1 MAKQANEK
9 KPKQDKPTSPEAAK
23 PKRRRRWGRRTLI
36 ALVLCAVAYTLF
48 GFFGVP
54 FLIHKIGLE
63 GLDDRLRG
71 SVTLERAAFNP
82 FTLAVTLEGLAID
95 DDAGERLAGFE
106 RFDGDFQLLATI
118 FRPGLRFRRA
128 VVTGPEGFIAIDE
141 SGRINLIEQLEDTPA
156 DASGEPLRRIPRI
169 VIEEL
174 AALDASATFR
184 DARLEEV
191 FEKRVEDLNFTISG
205 FDTDPEHENT
215 HRIVASLAG
224 GAAIEWTGSF
234 YLNPLTAAGTLML
247 TGLDLPSFMPYA
259 SQFTSLRV
267 TEGRLSI
274 EVAYELAPVRAQDR
288 ASVEVQR
295 VLLEDVSVQEAG
307 EPILAAPLVEV
318 TGLAIDADARRL
330 SVGALRI
337 ENGSADIVRE
347 ADGSLRIVRF
357 EREARERREAAA
369 LDRSARV
376 DVQAIEYPLVQLET
390 AIRHLIEDVRLDWTI
405 EVGSIELESAN
416 ATFTDRS
423 TPDPVRIELSAINLE
438 AGPVLSSED
447 FRTPFAVRAMLDG
460 ASALAATGEVRPLEF
475 GAEVQVEASEVALA
489 TFAPY
494 LPRELPEPLPAAR
507 LTGGAAGAS
516 GTITLSMREGEAI
529 AITWAG
535 EAGVAALEA
544 RDESGE
550 RTLLAAESLG
560 ASGEASATLAPDGPV
575 IRWDGDATARGVHLD
590 ADIGQPLAG
599 AVGDATVRGRLALGA
614 DGAPG
619 ALTFD
624 GDVEASV
631 LELDAPEQE
640 GLRAE
645 VGSARLGAVA
655 FDKAAGTLSIASV
668 SAQSPSV
675 RRRMDLVRAESAPD
689 EESAQTVE
697 AEIALPPL
705 PVALRIDA
713 LAVRDGRIELI
724 DSGGAEALSILVE
737 GANLDM
743 GGIATDGQTA
753 ATIDLAAIVQG
764 SGALR
769 VSGEVDAFRA
779 PPYADVVVEMD
790 ALPTRPYS
798 PLVEP
803 RLGWSIDRGRLT
815 LRLPVRAEDGRV
827 DGRLGVTLSDFY
839 LGQRVEAPG
848 APDLPLKLG
857 INLLRNRQNEI
868 PVDVP
873 FSGDMTDPKF
883 TLGGVIWE
891 AFFGIIGRAATAPF
905 QLLANAFAPGESI
918 DLSQVGFE
926 PGSDTLTPGALSTV
940 DTLGRALVERP
951 ALALEATGV
960 YDPEA
965 DREALRR
972 AALDANL
979 LARAQQADPGVMG
992 LDDAAYRVQLE
1003 ALFAERFPE
1012 RAPIRVPVPPGARD
1026 QLDVAPEEMQ
1036 SALLGA
1042 IEVAD
1047 DELAALATRR
1057 AEAVVRAMV
1066 ADTGVERDRITI
1078 GEPRAAEAEESA
1090 RVIFDLGGG

>member
-9 KPKQDKPTSPEAAK
+9 KPKQDKQTSPEAAK

-36 ALVLCAVAYTLF
+36 ALVLCAVAYILF

-54 FLIHKIGLE
+54 FLIHKIGVE

-141 SGRINLIEQLEDTPA
+141 SGRINLIEQLEDMPA
-156 DASGEPLRRIPRI
+156 DTSGEPLRRIPRI

-234 YLNPLTAAGTLML
+234 YLNPLTAVGTLTL

-274 EVAYELAPVRAQDR
+274 EVAYDLAPVRAQDR

-337 ENGSADIVRE
+337 ENGAATIVRE
-347 ADGSLRIVRF
+347 ADGAMRIVRF
-357 EREARERREAAA
+357 EREVRERREAAA
-369 LDRSARV
+369 LDRAARV
-376 DVQAIEYPLVQLET
+376 DVQAIEFPLVQLAT
-390 AIRHLIEDVRLDWTI
+390 AIRHLVEDVRLGWTVEI
-405 EVGSIELESAN
+405 GAVELDNAG
-416 ATFTDRS
+416 ATFTDLS
-423 TPDPVRIELSAINLE
+423 TPEPVRIELSAINLE

-447 FRTPFAVRAMLDG
+447 FRTPFAMRAMLDG

-529 AITWAG
+529 AITWTG

-560 ASGEASATLAPDGPV
+560 AAGEASATLTPDGPV

-599 AVGDATVRGRLALGA
+599 AVGDAALRGALAFGGDTAGVTYAGDLEA
-614 DGAPG
+614 SD
-619 ALTFD
+619 LTFD
-624 GDVEASV
+624 APDQNGLHAEAAGV
-631 LELDAPEQE
+631 
-640 GLRAE
+640 
-645 VGSARLGAVA
+645 RLGAIA
-655 FDKAAGTLSIASV
+655 FDQGAGTLSFGSV
-668 SAQSPSV
+668 SALSPSV
-675 RRRMDLVRAESAPD
+675 RQRMALVRAGESSKGDAT
-689 EESAQTVE
+689 QVE
-697 AEIALPPL
+697 AEIALPKL
-705 PVALRIDA
+705 PFALRIDS
-713 LAVRDGRIELI
+713 LGVRDGRVELI
-724 DSGGAEALSILVE
+724 DSGAGDALSILVE

-753 ATIDLAAIVQG
+753 ATIDLAATVQG

-769 VSGEVDAFRA
+769 VSGEVDAFRT

-815 LRLPVRAEDGRV
+815 LRLPLRAEDGKV

-839 LGQRVEAPG
+839 VGGRVDAPG
-848 APDLPLKLG
+848 APDIPLRLAL
-857 INLLRNRQNEI
+857 NLLRNRNDEI
-868 PVDVP
+868 PLDVP
-873 FSGDMTDPKF
+873 FSGDMTDPSF
-883 TLGGVIWE
+883 TIGGVIWD
-891 AFFGIIGRAATAPF
+891 ALFGTLGRVATAPF
-905 QLLANAFAPGESI
+905 QLLASAFAPGQQI
-918 DLSQVGFE
+918 DLSQVAFE
-926 PGSDTLTPGALSTV
+926 PGADALST
-940 DTLGRALVERP
+940 DALPAIDALGRALVERP
-951 ALALEATGV
+951 ALTLIATGV

-972 AALDANL
+972 AALDASL
-979 LARAQQADPGVMG
+979 LARAQTDDPGVMG

-1003 ALFAERFPE
+1003 RLFAERFPA

-1026 QLDVAPEEMQ
+1026 QVDMAPEAMEA
-1036 SALLGA
+1036 ALLGS
-1042 IEVAD
+1042 IEVTDAQ
-1047 DELAALATRR
+1047 LVALAQRR

-1066 ADTGVERDRITI
+1066 ADAGVEQGRITV
-1078 GEPRAAEAEESA
+1078 GDPRAAEEAETA